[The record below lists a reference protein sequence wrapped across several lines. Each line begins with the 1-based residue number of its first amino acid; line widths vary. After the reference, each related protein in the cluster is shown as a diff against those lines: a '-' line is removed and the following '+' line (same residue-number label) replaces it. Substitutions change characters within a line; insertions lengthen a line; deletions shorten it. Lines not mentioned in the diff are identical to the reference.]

1 MGARAVDIL
10 KVELLVSS
18 SSIWSGTLFGIYR
31 LKPSFMT
38 GGDRHIEVC
47 KLETAVMV
55 YRFRVIRE
63 EAIGQDLQ
71 MASLKD
77 HLMVL

>member
-1 MGARAVDIL
+1 
-10 KVELLVSS
+10 
-18 SSIWSGTLFGIYR
+18 
-31 LKPSFMT
+31 MT